1 MELKMIL
8 TASRLFGKIE
18 TVGNEHCFYCGTE
31 CGTGYTTKKY
41 VAKTFTNH
49 DEVLRPMSSYICEG
63 CLKSMSSDYD
73 ITMINGEERK
83 SQWVRL
89 YSWIITKEKNIA
101 STKSHI
107 PLIREVVLSPP
118 EPPFSIIISDSGK
131 KQLVFRAVV
140 SFDKDNYP
148 LLLED
153 EKIIVNINELKNYL
167 LLADAVSLMIGKTAL
182 LNCDNFSYAM
192 ACAKHDNGMENYE
205 KWLDIKNKKL
215 ATLAAWLAK
224 PKGEK
229 K

>member
-1 MELKMIL
+1 MII
-8 TASRLFGKIE
+8 TASMLFGKTNAFGE
-18 TVGNEHCFYCGTE
+18 EHCFYCGTE
-31 CGTGYTTKKY
+31 CGKEYTTKEY
-41 VAKTFTNH
+41 VSKTFSNH
-49 DEVLRPMSSYICEG
+49 DEILRPMSSYVCEG
-63 CLKSMSSDYD
+63 CLKSTSSSYD

-83 SQWVRL
+83 NQWVRL

-101 STKSHI
+101 ATKSHI
-107 PLIREVVLSPP
+107 PQIRDIILSPP
-118 EPPFSIIISDSGK
+118 DPPFSIIISDSGK
-131 KQLVFRAVV
+131 KQLIFRAHV

-148 LLLED
+148 ILLEE
-153 EKIIVNINELKNYL
+153 EKIIVNIEELKNYL

-192 ACAKHDNGMENYE
+192 ACSKYNDGMENYE
-205 KWLDIKNKKL
+205 KWLNIKNKKL